1 MESVERKVELLQ
13 ESRYFHGLEREALL
27 EVAKVSRLESFE
39 RGDVLIKQDSPAD
52 ALYVLA
58 EGTVEVYVE
67 DGATG
72 AGRLVKRMTRG
83 ACFGEIA
90 ILTGFSRTAT
100 VRADDTGSVL
110 LIDAPDLEAL
120 LAREAR
126 VALSMCKTLAAWI
139 YSANIQDQYR
149 YIHLESFG
157 YQTELLSAVPLDMLE
172 YYGAVPLQRDGQ
184 RVIVGMT
191 DPTSIVAVDEL
202 RRHFP
207 DSIIEVVAIS
217 SSDHDYLMATARA
230 EALEVVELV

>member
-1 MESVERKVELLQ
+1 MDETERKVELLQ

-27 EVAKVSRLESFE
+27 EVAKVSRLKPIAKGE
-39 RGDVLIKQDSPAD
+39 VLIRQDSPAD

-67 DGATG
+67 DSATG
-72 AGRLVKRMTRG
+72 AGRLVKRMARG

-100 VRADDTGSVL
+100 VRADDDGSVL
-110 LIDAPDLEAL
+110 LIDAADLEAL

-126 VALSMCKTLAAWI
+126 VSLSMCKTLAAWI

-157 YQTELLSAVPLDMLE
+157 YQTELLTAVPLEMLE

-191 DPTSIVAVDEL
+191 DPTSLVAVDEL

-207 DSIIEVVAIS
+207 DMVIEVVAIS
-217 SSDHDYLMATARA
+217 TSDHDYLMAAARA
-230 EALEVVELV
+230 EAIEVVEVV

>member
-1 MESVERKVELLQ
+1 MDDTERKVELLQ
-13 ESRYFHGLEREALL
+13 ESRYFHGLDRAVLL
-27 EVAKVSRLESFE
+27 EVAKVARFE
-39 RGDVLIKQDSPAD
+39 PMARGQVLIQQDSPAD
-52 ALYVLA
+52 ALYVVA
-58 EGTVEVYVE
+58 DGTVEVYVE
-67 DGATG
+67 DSVTG
-72 AGRLVKRMTRG
+72 SGRLVKRMARG

-100 VRADDTGSVL
+100 VRADEDGAVL
-110 LIDAPDLEAL
+110 LIDGQDLEDL

-149 YIHLESFG
+149 YVHLESFG
-157 YQTELLSAVPLDMLE
+157 YQVELLSSVPLDMLE

-191 DPTSIVAVDEL
+191 DPTSLVAVDEL

-207 DSIIEVVAIS
+207 DAVIEVVAIS
-217 SSDHDYLMATARA
+217 ARDHDYLMAAARA
-230 EALEVVELV
+230 RASAD